1 MDNSMKWKGLF
12 GGSTSWNN
20 LKIDLVKSGIQ
31 KYIRRGDL
39 EKAIWMTIELDLFS
53 RLDGGKAESIRTNMI
68 NRIKVILV
76 EEIFDWS
83 VLQNVFVWIRKWQ
96 LNRSNENKS
105 RFYLLNI
112 VKTLVESKK
121 IRIISDSK
129 AYLNQDN
136 IADKLNNSKYNS
148 LFETKNEWDNNME
161 RGVEWLKPTEMNN
174 LLLKEYFSRML
185 YLLEKKNMN
194 AIYWMNKII
203 QLDSKERRYRR
214 KGNVWLIW
222 DYLLN
227 VEYVK
232 ENPLFDTTILNLFE
246 LYKDGLS
253 EKMLFIL
260 SAILYHILE
269 IDWDNDMGIEPL
281 TNSQVRQYYTTNME
295 LNKIELDDYIY
306 DWHSGE
312 GRKKG
317 KNLIDFAKEGSLV
330 ENQDNRYLVPL
341 LRELYIDW
349 KVYQTS
355 LPKNK
360 KDKGKDK
367 IKNTTTILE
376 NELENDLPFVSW
388 DEFQNIKLC
397 MENTCGNKV
406 MCMEAS
412 YKGREVVIKEMNQGF
427 NYGRD
432 CLIVDESKELFGL
445 TKIGIERVR
454 CDQIMRKI
462 DKKKLS
468 WVENCHLIEKPN
480 TIYLIMNKF
489 NGNILNKT
497 KNWHLNNSLLKQ
509 YCKIGLFRGLFLV
522 TDFNTRNVLLNPNT
536 MELCSIDENNI
547 GNRKDILGK
556 DKSKFNNNPDIVK
569 EVIEEIIEDSENKLK
584 TIKKIMEKY
593 QLVDKYEIVCQQF
606 ANISK
611 NNY

>member
-1 MDNSMKWKGLF
+1 MKWKGLF
-12 GGSTSWNN
+12 GGSTTWNN

-31 KYIRRGDL
+31 KYIRRGNL

-53 RLDGGKAESIRTNMI
+53 RLDGGKGESIRTNMI

-112 VKTLVESKK
+112 VKCLVESKK

-136 IADKLNNSKYNS
+136 IVDKLNNSKYNS

-174 LLLKEYFSRML
+174 LVLKEYFSRML

-232 ENPLFDTTILNLFE
+232 ENPLLDTTMLNLFE

-269 IDWDNDMGIEPL
+269 IDWDNDMGIDPL
-281 TNSQVRQYYTTNME
+281 TNSQVSQYYTTNME

-306 DWHSGE
+306 DWHCGE

-360 KDKGKDK
+360 KGVGKDKIK

-406 MCMEAS
+406 MCMEVN

-468 WVENCHLIEKPN
+468 WVGNCHLIEKPN

-489 NGNILNKT
+489 NGNILNQT

-606 ANISK
+606 ANIAK

>member
-1 MDNSMKWKGLF
+1 MKWKGLF
-12 GGSTSWNN
+12 GGSTTWNN

-31 KYIRRGDL
+31 KYIRRGNL

-53 RLDGGKAESIRTNMI
+53 KLDGGKGESIRTNMI

-112 VKTLVESKK
+112 VKCLVESKK

-136 IADKLNNSKYNS
+136 IVDKLNNSKYNS

-174 LLLKEYFSRML
+174 LVLKEYFSRML

-232 ENPLFDTTILNLFE
+232 ENPIFDTTILNLFE

-269 IDWDNDMGIEPL
+269 IDWDNDMGIDPL

-306 DWHSGE
+306 DWHCGE

-360 KDKGKDK
+360 KGTGKDKIK

-376 NELENDLPFVSW
+376 NDLENDLPFVSW

-468 WVENCHLIEKPN
+468 WVGNCHLIEKPN

-489 NGNILNKT
+489 NGNILNQT

-569 EVIEEIIEDSENKLK
+569 EVIEEIIADSENKLK

-593 QLVDKYEIVCQQF
+593 QLVDKYEIVCQQI

>member
-1 MDNSMKWKGLF
+1 MENSMKWNGLF
-12 GGSTSWNN
+12 GGSISWNN

-31 KYIRRGDL
+31 KYIRRGNL

-53 RLDGGKAESIRTNMI
+53 RLDSGKGESIRTNMI

-83 VLQNVFVWIRKWQ
+83 VLQNVFLWIRKWE
-96 LNRSNENKS
+96 LNRKIEKKS
-105 RFYLLNI
+105 RFFLLNI
-112 VKTLVESKK
+112 VKCLVESKK

-129 AYLNQDN
+129 AYLNQEN
-136 IADKLNNSKYNS
+136 IVDKLDNSKYNK

-161 RGVEWLKPTEMNN
+161 RGVEWLNPNEMNN

-185 YLLEKKNMN
+185 YLLEKKDMN
-194 AIYWMNKII
+194 AIYWMNKLIE
-203 QLDSKERRYRR
+203 LDSKERRYRR

-232 ENPLFDTTILNLFE
+232 ENPLLDTTMLNLFE

-269 IDWDNDMGIEPL
+269 IDWDNDMGIEPF
-281 TNSQVRQYYTTNME
+281 TNSQVSQYYTTNME

-306 DWHSGE
+306 DWHCGE

-317 KNLIDFAKEGSLV
+317 KNLMDFAKEGSLV
-330 ENQDNRYLVPL
+330 ENQDNRYLFPL

-349 KVYQTS
+349 KVYQTGLS
-355 LPKNK
+355 K
-360 KDKGKDK
+360 KKKGKVK
-367 IKNTTTILE
+367 IKKSQTKLD
-376 NELENDLPFVSW
+376 NELEYKLPFVNW
-388 DEFQNIKLC
+388 VEFTNLKLC

-406 MCMEAS
+406 MCMEAN
-412 YKGREVVIKEMNQGF
+412 YKGREVVIKEMNEGF

-432 CLIVDESKELFGL
+432 CLIVDECKELFGL

-454 CDQIMRKI
+454 CDKIMRKI
-462 DKKKLS
+462 DKKKSS
-468 WVENCHLIEKPN
+468 WLENCHLIEKPN

-489 NGNILNKT
+489 DGSILNKT
-497 KNWHLNNSLLKQ
+497 KNWNKNNSLLKE
-509 YCKIGLFRGLFLV
+509 YCKIGIFRGLFMV
-522 TDFNTRNVLLNPNT
+522 TDFNTRNVLINPNN

-556 DKSKFNNNPDIVK
+556 EKSKFNNK
-569 EVIEEIIEDSENKLK
+569 EDMVNKVIEEILEDKDEKLTK
-584 TIKKIMEKY
+584 IKQIMEKY
-593 QLVDKYEIVCQQF
+593 QLCDKYEIVNQQF
-606 ANISK
+606 SKISK
-611 NNY
+611 NIN